1 MNTGA
6 LRHHVTLDIP
16 NGETGSFTPLNPPDW
31 WCAYL
36 SETAGMATLVGRYHP
51 GITTATRVHFK
62 DRVYHVTAIVNREE
76 RNAEFVL
83 SCSEVFS

>member
-6 LRHHVTLDIP
+6 LRHRVTLT
-16 NGETGSFTPLNPPDW
+16 TGDDAVPLSPPDW

-62 DRVYHVTAIVNREE
+62 DRVYHVTAIVNRQE
-76 RNAEFVL
+76 RDAELVL
-83 SCSEVFS
+83 NCSEVFA

>member
-6 LRHHVTLDIP
+6 LRHHVTLDVP

-31 WCAYL
+31 WCGHL
-36 SETAGMATLVGRYHP
+36 TETTGEVTLFGRYHP

-62 DRVYHVTAIVNREE
+62 GRVYHVTALSNRAD
-76 RNAEFVL
+76 RDAELVL
-83 SCSEVFS
+83 SCTEVFS